1 MKLSERE
8 KEKLEEH
15 LKAIAKILYQNT
27 PSDKLKTFEQI
38 ETTLREQMQQEVV
51 PEIAQFFFEKSAKLK
66 QEDEEK

>member
-1 MKLSERE
+1 MKLSDRE

-27 PSDKLKTFEQI
+27 PSQKLKTFEQI